1 MENQIEYLKALKTA
15 GLYLSGIIITTILF
29 TLSFNYAYAA
39 CSGCGEQGH
48 EQCIEPPGHSHS
60 TVQEH
65 EHIEGEWL
73 DHKHTEEGAMS
84 TPPEVVFAVCV
95 FADGTLVDHKGANSM
110 SDCLKTKRA
119 VEKEWRDK
127 AETTDTVELN
137 GITYQIDGEHLAF
150 MCDLVDANV
159 HHYNDGSWEI
169 IEILGKHKSE

>member
-48 EQCIEPPGHSHS
+48 EQCIEPPGHSHN